1 MAVTKWIIP
10 LATRPLGRTATSA
23 NSHVKIQDL
32 KGQQPNRDLHS
43 RSTPKWSEG
52 IECTVFTSKMRIYAN
67 KQETVVCEI
76 TDNWGDFTDVCCD
89 FTDVCRD
96 FTDNGV
102 PTRSV
107 GLHKSTTLKLIGFSL
122 DTPDTNHIVWEHHVQ
137 IGKWSNLL
145 RIISAHVPCAV
156 SQIEQWSTWTN
167 GLNLAS
173 FTDTFFFP
181 LTFFTEC
188 LTT

>member
-107 GLHKSTTLKLIGFSL
+107 GLHKSTTFEAYRIFTGHTRHKPYCVGTSCANWQMVEFASNYFS
-122 DTPDTNHIVWEHHVQ
+122 TCAMCCI
-137 IGKWSNLL
+137 SNCI
-145 RIISAHVPCAV
+145 RPV
-156 SQIEQWSTWTN
+156 
-167 GLNLAS
+167 
-173 FTDTFFFP
+173 
-181 LTFFTEC
+181 
-188 LTT
+188 